1 MRKDICYDVDYK
13 YILRIDIILQ
23 NIKLKYI

>member
-1 MRKDICYDVDYK
+1 MRKDIFYDVDYK
-13 YILRIDIILQ
+13 YLLRIDIILQ

>member
-1 MRKDICYDVDYK
+1 MRKDICYGVDYK